1 MNINLSISAAPGITS
16 NKLVVAI
23 YDSTAPATV
32 AASRVLNAPHTAPVN
47 VSFTSL
53 RSGVYLVKV
62 YESVDGT
69 PSGVL
74 RHSFV
79 YNTTFGGAKVRE
91 DEVLIV
97 GQTEG
102 LVAGTTT
109 YDNLNFTDW
118 DYTVERRGVGSLIDF
133 AKSSSNADY
142 ITKSTGGF
150 TLIKPDDVFG
160 EEEIFIVRFLPQ
172 IIKAENQT
180 NQTSGVLW
188 GGAKDVTTNTDLQAA
203 DMGKY
208 CLLQGDAAVLNVTL
222 PSGNSV
228 VDGTMIAFLSEG
240 GSHVV
245 ANIIPKGT
253 DQIKWLG
260 DTWAANDPFSIHQG
274 EEVWM
279 MYHGNSWRVIQA
291 DGGWRQVGEFVYS
304 YNRNQI
310 NSIPANGAI
319 YNRAYYPRL
328 WRYVK
333 KYLDPTLLVDASI
346 WEFADW
352 RVNFHPNVCK
362 YSNGNGTTTFQTPL
376 LIKSVDQNGNIRS
389 GGYLRAVSG
398 DTSEEKAGVQKKD
411 AVGNFQLR
419 TYLPTGD
426 SYLSHPYPPTAFGK
440 GLKINY
446 PYNLEIDVLVTGLD
460 PTTKTANGETR
471 PFSSNAYLSIK
482 F

>member
-1 MNINLSISAAPGITS
+1 MNINLSLSAAPGITS

-32 AASRVLNAPHTAPVN
+32 AASRVINAPHTTPVN

-53 RSGVYLVKV
+53 RSAVYLVKI

-74 RHSFV
+74 RHSFI
-79 YNTTFGGAKVRE
+79 YNTTFSGAKVRE
-91 DEVLIV
+91 DEVLTV

-102 LVAGTTT
+102 LVAGTST
-109 YDNLNFTDW
+109 YDNLTFTDW
-118 DYTVERRGVGSLIDF
+118 DYSIERRGIGSLIDF
-133 AKSSSNADY
+133 AKSSANADY

-150 TLIKPDDVFG
+150 TLTKQDDVFG
-160 EEEIFIVRFLPQ
+160 EGEIFIIKFLPQ
-172 IIKAENQT
+172 IIKTENQT
-180 NQTSGVLW
+180 NQTAGVLW
-188 GGAKDVTTNTDLQAA
+188 SGAKDVTADLSLQAS

-208 CLLQGDAAVLNVTL
+208 CLLQGTSTILNITL
-222 PSGNSV
+222 PSGDSV

-260 DTWAANDPFSIHQG
+260 DIWAANDPFSIHQG

-291 DGGWRQVGEFVYS
+291 DGGWRQVGELIYT
-304 YNRNQI
+304 YRKDQI
-310 NSIPANGAI
+310 NTIQANGAS
-319 YNRAYYPRL
+319 YVRAYYPRL

-333 KYLDPTLLVDASI
+333 KFLDPTLLVDASV
-346 WEFADW
+346 WPFVDQQTK
-352 RVNFHPNVCK
+352 FYPNVGK
-362 YSNGNGTTTFQTPL
+362 FSSGDGSSTFQTPL
-376 LIKSVDQNGNIRS
+376 LVKTLDTNGNIKS

-398 DTSEEKAGVQKKD
+398 ATTDEKAGVQKKD
-411 AVGNFQLR
+411 AVGNFQLQAD
-419 TYLPTGD
+419 LQTGD
-426 SYLSHPYPPTAFGK
+426 SYLGHPYIPTAFGK
-440 GLKINY
+440 GLAINA
-446 PYNLEIDVLVTGLD
+446 PVNISLDINVAGAD
-460 PTTKTANGETR
+460 PTTKAPNGETR
-471 PFSSNAYLSIK
+471 PFSTNAYLLIK
-482 F
+482 I